1 MTRMSLKNVELQI
14 AIPKTYEA
22 GKMADNAQQYVNGN
36 QQMAQMATE
45 KQAQRNLTT
54 VLETEDTSTIGDEH
68 PDKRKQEQHLQ
79 AKKGK
84 QQSKEH
90 AAQHPF
96 KGNFFDFSG

>member
-1 MTRMSLKNVELQI
+1 MSLKAVELQI
-14 AIPKTYEA
+14 ALPKTFDA
-22 GKMADNAQQYVNGN
+22 GKQADNAQQFVNGN

-45 KQAQRNLTT
+45 KQAQRNLTA

-68 PDKRKQEQHLQ
+68 PDKRKHDQQQ
-79 AKKGK
+79 TTPKKTQ